1 MLGNVFIMEDIIMT
15 ETKKSGTIIW
25 IVALIICFI
34 TVIPSCIGSCSR
46 AGSGSGS
53 AYDDIKTCSSCHRK
67 FDWNKDPNNAK
78 SISYHGMCTSCYEN
92 YKSAQGMLGRDEF
105 GNPK

>member
-1 MLGNVFIMEDIIMT
+1 MTEAT
-15 ETKKSGTIIW
+15 ETKIKNTITKIG
-25 IVALIICFI
+25 VTLAIILLAIAAFI
-34 TVIPSCIGSCSR
+34 PFLGSCSR

-53 AYDDIKTCSSCHRK
+53 ASGDIKTCSSCHRK